1 MGTRKKKKPA
11 SSVARVR
18 ITKPLEW
25 LERYLGRAKR
35 KMPAL
40 MLPRRVLSYQ
50 PRLSARHR
58 TWGSCSVRERTITLA
73 THRVDT
79 VEKKVKGAKGVER
92 VKKEKA
98 LVALT
103 HREILMT
110 LAHEL
115 AHLEYPEHGYE
126 QKWYALTIFNTFG
139 LYDTCP
145 HCDGKGKI
153 AARYE
158 NE

>member
-1 MGTRKKKKPA
+1 MKRKKTKSPVA
-11 SSVARVR
+11 SVHIV
-18 ITKPLEW
+18 KPLAW
-25 LERYLGRAKR
+25 VDTYLARAKR
-35 KMPAL
+35 KMPA
-40 MLPRRVLSYQ
+40 MILPKQILSYR
-50 PRLSARHR
+50 PRLGAKHR
-58 TWGSCSVRERTITLA
+58 TWGSCSVRERLITLA
-73 THRVDT
+73 THRQDT
-79 VEKKVKGAKGVER
+79 VEKKTKGNKGKA
-92 VKKEKA
+92 KKEKV
-98 LVALT
+98 LIALT

-158 NE
+158 ND